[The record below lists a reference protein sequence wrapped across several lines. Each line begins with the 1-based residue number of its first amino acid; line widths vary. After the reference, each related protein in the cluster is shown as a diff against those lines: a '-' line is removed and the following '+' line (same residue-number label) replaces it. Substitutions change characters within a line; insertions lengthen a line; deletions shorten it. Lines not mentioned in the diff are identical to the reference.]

1 MLCHSHRCIPKH
13 RQSTDN
19 MNNHEFF
26 GPDSLVSRPITS
38 HGVCFIKSEI
48 HTLYFGL
55 LQTAPYALTESASE
69 HQNDSSRPIQ
79 LKVKHQ
85 CGNMS
90 EGKAQAAGDRCELMN
105 GRDFLTVSSELNRVH
120 KQTQIVRMKNWL
132 AEGKTDPCEQL
143 HGESS
148 SVS

>member
-1 MLCHSHRCIPKH
+1 M
-13 RQSTDN
+13 
-19 MNNHEFF
+19 
-26 GPDSLVSRPITS
+26 SRLITS
-38 HGVCFIKSEI
+38 RGVCLIQSEM

-55 LQTAPYALTESASE
+55 LQTGPYALTESASE

-79 LKVKHQ
+79 LKLKHQ

-105 GRDFLTVSSELNRVH
+105 GRDFLAVSSELNR
-120 KQTQIVRMKNWL
+120 QTTQIVQMKNWL
-132 AEGKTDPCEQL
+132 AEGKTDSCEHL